1 MDRTRY
7 RAKPEP
13 EQIRKIQFSLEKP
26 QGIET
31 EELFSI
37 ICSGGSFRTAAING
51 SSDKGFIS
59 QQIFA
64 VDIDNAKDKSPLPER
79 ERLTPEQAVEMA
91 KAAGL
96 TANFIYPTFSDSP
109 ALRKFRVLFLLDM
122 PISEAELRS
131 QVADYIT
138 NLFGAAADSKCRNPA
153 RLFFG
158 TDKPPILTN
167 TEEINRIERIMPLLP
182 EAPKAKPHSNNT
194 EQRKGGTLY
203 NKPKNS
209 HSISNIDL
217 IRAGNIEELRKR
229 LGGRKTT
236 VFDNSEDFLKH
247 VYSELDIAELLEID
261 TPKSFC
267 CIFHNDKHPSA
278 SIFRDKYGNQ
288 RYKCNSANCGVSMNI
303 KQIIE
308 ALQDA
313 KSEYRAFEF
322 IKAIYNLRVKE
333 TAWSKEQTAN
343 IDSIISCMT
352 STAGNGFSEICP
364 TAAKTTRN
372 ATLIYLQILNI
383 ARNNIFPEPIE
394 NSEQN
399 IIFTMSIRQLAK
411 AVGKSSI
418 DKVSKYI
425 KMLVYHEMLE
435 IVPDDEIPRH
445 LLNRANAKRT
455 GEKHCHTNFYRI
467 PSWVYK
473 RTQLIEAQG
482 KRWKNQN
489 YRLNGI
495 SYELFFRNEGAVMAK
510 KLYPQTAT
518 FITKSGEEVQRKTTK
533 KSDEMTMILSDALLQ
548 QIQKSGYTTE
558 TDVINEVGNKTGYKM
573 ADIQMKRSINEILD
587 SYGLK
592 KIRANNTLKKRYG
605 INSNGYPLIIVSDAQ
620 TE

>member
-1 MDRTRY
+1 MQD
-7 RAKPEP
+7 
-13 EQIRKIQFSLEKP
+13 
-26 QGIET
+26 
-31 EELFSI
+31 LFSV
-37 ICSGGSFRTAAING
+37 ICSGGSFRTAAIKGNAD
-51 SSDKGFIS
+51 SGFIS
-59 QQIFA
+59 QQLFA
-64 VDIDNAKDKSPLPER
+64 VDIDNAKDKEPIPES
-79 ERLTPEQAVEMA
+79 ERLTPERAISRA
-91 KAAGL
+91 KKAGL
-96 TANFIYPTFSDSP
+96 TPNFIYPTFSDSP
-109 ALRKFRVLFLLDM
+109 ALRKYRILFLLDI
-122 PISEAELRS
+122 PIIDTELRS
-131 QVADYIT
+131 RTADYIT
-138 NLFGAAADSKCRNPA
+138 GIFGNAADSKCRNPA

-158 TDKPPILTN
+158 TDKAAILTD
-167 TEEINRIERIMPLLP
+167 TDHINHIADIEKLLP
-182 EAPKAKPHSNNT
+182 DKPKIEAPNRKAEP
-194 EQRKGGTLY
+194 RKRGTLY
-203 NKPKNS
+203 NEPKKA

-217 IRAGNIEELRKR
+217 IRTGNIEELKNR
-229 LGGRKTT
+229 LGSRKTT
-236 VFDNSEDFLKH
+236 VFDNSEDFLKY
-247 VYSELDIAELLEID
+247 VYSELDIAELLEVD

-267 CIFHNDKHPSA
+267 CIFHDDNNPSA

-288 RYKCNSANCGVSMNI
+288 RYKCNSTNCGVSMNI
-303 KQIIE
+303 KQVIE
-308 ALQDA
+308 ALQDT

-411 AVGKSSI
+411 AAGKSSI
-418 DKVSKYI
+418 DKVNKYV
-425 KMLVYHEMLE
+425 KMLIYHEMIE
-435 IVPDDEIPRH
+435 IVPDNKIPPH

-467 PSWVYK
+467 PSWVFK

-495 SYELFFRNEGAVMAK
+495 SYELFYRNEGAAMAK

-518 FITKSGEEVQRKTTK
+518 FTTKAGKEVQRTTTK
-533 KSDEMTMILSDALLQ
+533 KSDEMTMQLSDILLK

-558 TDVINEVGNKTGYKM
+558 ANVINEAGSRTGYKM
-573 ADIQMKRSINEILD
+573 ADIQIKRSINEILD

-592 KIRANNTLKKRYG
+592 KIRANKAIKEQYG
-605 INSNGYPLIIVSDAQ
+605 IISNGYPLIIIADMQ
-620 TE
+620 T